1 MKAEEKLMLVV
12 GSNRYKIAVT
22 TNNDQMIVIFEI
34 DNDLISAL
42 ISALVE
48 FCAFLFNNQ
57 LQNSNTIDV

>member
-34 DNDLISAL
+34 DNDLI